1 MNLIVET
8 DIGHDPDDLFA
19 LCYLI
24 AAGVNIKAVLVHPGD
39 PDQIAVARVVR
50 KFFGLNFPIGFDK
63 ENRTKNSS
71 GRLHHWL
78 CKEYGES
85 LDGKADGPS
94 MDVLMNTQPECG
106 DEFFIMGPVTTV
118 GNYLEK
124 SGEPVNRATMQG
136 GFISYDLCPNP
147 GLKLSKFIG
156 KTSMPTFNLN
166 GDRSAG
172 EKFLAANVKERR
184 MVGKN
189 LCHKMVFK
197 KEDWTNKYSKAYLGY
212 KIPSLFWD
220 AAYYYFNVLN
230 NNEKIFHD
238 PTAAVLHLH
247 PEIAEWV
254 RGRTVKMADGWGTIL
269 DPEGDYIASGIIQ
282 EKMWDHLFNF
292 N

>member
-24 AAGVNIKAVLVHPGD
+24 ATGVNIKALLVHPGD
-39 PDQIAVARVVR
+39 PDQIAVAKVVR
-50 KFFGLNFPIGFDK
+50 KFFGLNFPIGSDK

-78 CKEYGES
+78 CRQYGEDLNS
-85 LDGKADGPS
+85 KADGLS
-94 MDVLMNTQPECG
+94 MDILLDTQSENG
-106 DEFFIMGPVTTV
+106 NEFFIMGPATTI

-124 SGEPVNRATMQG
+124 SGEPVRRATMQG
-136 GFISYDLCPNP
+136 GFLSYDLCPHP
-147 GLKLSKFIG
+147 GLKLHKFIG

-166 GDRSAG
+166 GDIKAG
-172 EKFLAANVKERR
+172 QKFLSANIKERR

-189 LCHKMVFK
+189 LCHKMVFHRD
-197 KEDWTNKYSKAYLGY
+197 DWLTKYSNGQLHM
-212 KIPSLFWD
+212 PELFVR
-220 AAYYYFNVLN
+220 AANYYFYTLHNHD
-230 NNEKIFHD
+230 KIFHD

-247 PEIAEWV
+247 PEIGEWV
-254 RGRTVKMADGWGTIL
+254 RGRTVRMGGEWGTVL
-269 DPEGDYIASGIIQ
+269 DPDGDYIASGIIQ